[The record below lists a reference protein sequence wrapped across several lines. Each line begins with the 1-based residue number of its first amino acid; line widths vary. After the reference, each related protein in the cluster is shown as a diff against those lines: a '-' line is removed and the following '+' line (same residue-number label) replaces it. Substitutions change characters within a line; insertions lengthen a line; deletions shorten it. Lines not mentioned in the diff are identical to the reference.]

1 MQKKLQKDSEFAKY
15 DLNGDGVVSD
25 EELAM
30 EERMIDLDNKDKK
43 EDAQRNM
50 AWFALMGMLLYPL
63 CVVLSVVFGIE
74 QAAKILGDMAGVYF
88 IAVAGIVAAFFG
100 AQAMSKKTPPKK

>member
-63 CVVLSVVFGIE
+63 CVILSVVFGIE

-100 AQAMSKKTPPKK
+100 AQAFTKKPKQ

>member
-50 AWFALMGMLLYPL
+50 AWFA
-63 CVVLSVVFGIE
+63 
-74 QAAKILGDMAGVYF
+74 QAF
-88 IAVAGIVAAFFG
+88 NR
-100 AQAMSKKTPPKK
+100 TPPKK

>member
-50 AWFALMGMLLYPL
+50 AWFSYQLCLVLNKQQKYWVIWQEFTSLPLL
-63 CVVLSVVFGIE
+63 VLLQRSSAHRHLTE
-74 QAAKILGDMAGVYF
+74 RHQRNKE
-88 IAVAGIVAAFFG
+88 
-100 AQAMSKKTPPKK
+100 

>member
-63 CVVLSVVFGIE
+63 CVILSVVFGIE

-100 AQAMSKKTPPKK
+100 AQAFNRTPPKK